1 MLRVLIFNI
10 FLFHQFQAFRSGHA
24 GIADTDYV
32 PVYHHEH
39 SDECGCYKEKK
50 TNMDR
55 TVLLTT
61 YSSPEEA
68 AIVVGMLR
76 SNGIPCEIENR
87 NNLYVPIFNG
97 VDIIV
102 FEKDFE
108 RARNL
113 IEQHQE

>member
-1 MLRVLIFNI
+1 MLRTIIINI
-10 FLFHQFQAFRSGHA
+10 FRSSVFMYPGHDSLSLRML
-24 GIADTDYV
+24 IMLLYIIMNIRMRADV
-32 PVYHHEH
+32 I
-39 SDECGCYKEKK
+39 KKK

-108 RARNL
+108 RARKL